1 MGRVVSA
8 DPRKA
13 PRWVRVHPLVYE
25 HLREEAQARGLT
37 VSELVRRVLR
47 RMEGVR
53 LLPGPRR
60 RNTRLWPRL
69 ALRVDQKTWEHLRY
83 AARVYHLTLTDAL
96 NLRLAHF
103 LGSLEEYLLLRTD
116 L

>member
-25 HLREEAQARGLT
+25 HLREEAQARELT
-37 VSELVRRVLR
+37 VSELVRRALG

-96 NLRLAHF
+96 NLRLARF
-103 LGSLEEYLLLRTD
+103 LGVLEEYLLLRTS

>member
-13 PRWVRVHPLVYE
+13 PRWVRIHPLVCE
-25 HLREEAQARGLT
+25 RLKEEAQARGLT
-37 VSELVRRVLR
+37 VSELVRRALG

-69 ALRVDQKTWEHLRY
+69 ALRVDRKTWEHLRY

-103 LGSLEEYLLLRTD
+103 LGVLEEYLLLRTG